1 MIGGDYMSKKI
12 DIEEFKKHTKHIAD
26 MVHEKNESAVEMFYL
41 GVIEYV
47 DRYAKVFEED
57 TLKS

>member
-1 MIGGDYMSKKI
+1 MSKKI

-26 MVHEKNESAVEMFYL
+26 MAHEKNESAVEMFYL